1 MANVGVRGGVNL
13 ARTRQAYATGNS
25 SVNLNRP
32 FNGFNVP
39 VMIPIPVRTVGSG
52 DVGRRRGDSRL
63 QPGAGVRR
71 DTVDQ
76 RDEERA
82 KLRWGLSH
90 LRIQRNKRMS
100 NRWSLAASFSVM
112 KSWFNGNEHL
122 RQQSPNTIRTKP
134 VPRGTE

>member
-1 MANVGVRGGVNL
+1 MANVGVRGGVIW
-13 ARTRQAYATGNS
+13 RGTRQAYATGNS

-39 VMIPIPVRTVGSG
+39 VMIPDPGQDGRIH
-52 DVGRRRGDSRL
+52 VGRRRGDSRL

-112 KSWFNGNEHL
+112 KSWFNGAAIPEA
-122 RQQSPNTIRTKP
+122 QSPNTIRTNQ
-134 VPRGTE
+134 PRGTE